1 MTMTDYREYLGNA
14 KIVFTLD
21 KSLYFRGIH
30 YNVINHTTLKDGTLW
45 YCGTA
50 IRHTGNYKIMF
61 SIIATIS
68 PNGTQSATVGKHKM
82 D

>member
-1 MTMTDYREYLGNA
+1 MKMIDYREYLGNA
-14 KIVFTLD
+14 RIVFTLD
-21 KSLYFRGIH
+21 KCLYFKGIH
-30 YNVINHTTLKDGTLW
+30 YNVIDHTILEDGTLW

-50 IRHTGNYKIMF
+50 LRHTGSHNIIF

-68 PNGTQSATVGKHKM
+68 PNGTQSATIGKHIN

>member
-21 KSLYFRGIH
+21 KSLYFKGLH
-30 YNVINHTTLKDGTLW
+30 YNVIDHKVLDNGTLW

-50 IRHTGNYKIMF
+50 VRHTGSHKVMF

-68 PNGTQSATVGKHKM
+68 PNGTQSATVGKFKM

>member
-1 MTMTDYREYLGNA
+1 MEMINYREYLGNA

-21 KSLYFRGIH
+21 KSLYFKGMH
-30 YNVINHTTLKDGTLW
+30 YNVINHTILEDGTLW

-50 IRHTGNYKIMF
+50 IRCTSKHKIMF

-68 PNGTQSATVGKHKM
+68 PNGTQSAAVGKHIM